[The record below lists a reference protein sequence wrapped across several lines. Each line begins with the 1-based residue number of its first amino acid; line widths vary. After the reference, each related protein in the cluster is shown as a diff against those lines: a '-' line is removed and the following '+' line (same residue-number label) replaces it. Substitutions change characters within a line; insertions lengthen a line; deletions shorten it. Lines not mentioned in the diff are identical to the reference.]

1 MLAAPMMP
9 HLPRRTLLGLT
20 AAAAASPGA
29 AQTIIP
35 DEGIDILV
43 GFQSTGG
50 PDVVARR
57 ISTELERRTGR
68 RIGVENRPGDAGAR
82 PGDTLKRQPPDGTVL
97 ALFAFP
103 TFIAQLAEPN
113 SRLDPIADLAPIS
126 LVGTWPVALAVSPK
140 IGVSTFE
147 QYRRWLKSDDPARHK
162 IGSTIPDAFTESF
175 NRIFSRELGVAVQG
189 VVSPGPGTLVND
201 LASGRVPAGVSGI
214 VSLLEHH
221 RGGRLRL
228 LLTTGRERLA
238 VARDVPTTRELGMPG
253 LEMVQ
258 WYGFF
263 ARAGTPQPLI
273 AEWNRHI
280 VAVLDEPLV
289 AGEFA
294 QMGLTISPS
303 TPRQLA
309 ELLER
314 DLAAWKARLVSVG
327 ITPVR

>member
-1 MLAAPMMP
+1 MIPT
-9 HLPRRTLLGLT
+9 LPRRSLLGLA
-20 AAAAASPGA
+20 AAAAASPA
-29 AQTIIP
+29 LAQTIIP

-82 PGDTLKRQPPDGTVL
+82 PGETLKRQPPDGTVL
-97 ALFAFP
+97 ALFAFS
-103 TFIAQLAEPN
+103 TFIAQLAEPEI
-113 SRLDPIADLAPIS
+113 RFDPTADLAPIAP
-126 LVGTWPVALAVSPK
+126 VGTWPVALAVSPK
-140 IGVSTFE
+140 IGVSAFE
-147 QYRRWLKSDDPARHK
+147 EYRRWLKSDDPARRK
-162 IGSTIPDAFTESF
+162 IGSTIPDPFTESF
-175 NRIFSRELGVAVQG
+175 NRIFSRELGVAVRG
-189 VVSPGPGTLVND
+189 VVSPGPGALVSD
-201 LASGRVPAGVSGI
+201 LESGRVPAGVSGI

-228 LLTTGRERLA
+228 LLTTAAERLA
-238 VARDVPTTRELGMPG
+238 AARDVPTMRELGMPN
-253 LEMVQ
+253 LEMDQ

-273 AEWNRHI
+273 TEWNRHI
-280 VAVLDEPLV
+280 VAVLKDPLV

-303 TPRQLA
+303 TPQQLA
-309 ELLER
+309 ERLER
-314 DLAAWKARLVSVG
+314 DLSAWRTRLVSVG